1 MRDFVTINFNRKE
14 QNRGINPYKAA
25 AYGAAVQG
33 GIFEGEQSKE
43 SKDILMIE
51 KQQVVDKIN
60 IVKGENQNQGRKIAK
75 EKFHNNKAEV

>member
-1 MRDFVTINFNRKE
+1 LRDFVTINFNRKE

-43 SKDILMIE
+43 SKDILMIDVTRLL
-51 KQQVVDKIN
+51 KKSPP
-60 IVKGENQNQGRKIAK
+60 
-75 EKFHNNKAEV
+75 